1 MPYADKKKKAAWRL
15 AYREKQRAMTNDW
28 HKRKALQDAPL
39 KAAAKA
45 KRVIERNEKAQA
57 KQLEKRIAAIPVEVA
72 KACDIIRRRI
82 MVRDGLARCCYCKEI
97 KPKSDVKI
105 RQPDSPYGECR
116 DCRSK
121 KQKAYNTANPEKK
134 QACNKRSY
142 MAVRSNPAKLIKVRI
157 RQRIQQAIRN
167 IGTGV
172 AVRSGKFRY
181 LGCTGEEA
189 ARYLQQQFK
198 GCMSWDNYGT
208 AWHIDHVFPLAS
220 YDLSQEEERAKAF
233 HYTNLQP
240 LWAKT
245 NMKKNDRVPDKPHQ
259 PRLLL
264 A

>member
-1 MPYADKKKKAAWRL
+1 MVHAGVFYWGDVMPYADQKKKTAWRL
-15 AYREKQRAMTNDW
+15 TYREKQRAMTNDW
-28 HKRKALQDAPL
+28 HRRKSLQDAPI

-45 KRVIERNEKAQA
+45 KKVIERNEKVQA
-57 KQLEKRIAAIPVEVA
+57 KQLEKQKRIDNWNAIKNTCRKCGANKPEEFKVEKKGSIVRLCRKCRNAEA
-72 KACDIIRRRI
+72 KASRER
-82 MVRDGLARCCYCKEI
+82 
-97 KPKSDVKI
+97 
-105 RQPDSPYGECR
+105 
-116 DCRSK
+116 
-121 KQKAYNTANPEKK
+121 NPETAK
-134 QACNKRSY
+134 ATRKRSY
-142 MAVRSNPAKLIKVRI
+142 ETIRKNPTKLIKTRI

-167 IGTGV
+167 IGVGV

-189 ARYLQQQFK
+189 ACYLQQQFK

-240 LWAKT
+240 LWARS
-245 NMKKNDRVPDKPHQ
+245 NMKKSDHMPNKPHQ